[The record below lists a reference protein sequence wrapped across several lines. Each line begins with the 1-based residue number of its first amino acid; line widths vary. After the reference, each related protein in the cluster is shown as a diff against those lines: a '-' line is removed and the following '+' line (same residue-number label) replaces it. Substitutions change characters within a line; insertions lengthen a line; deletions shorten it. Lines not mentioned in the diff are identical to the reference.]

1 MGRYRWDKK
10 QTVESANQLSI
21 FKLNGWGFLQDG
33 AGGTLSW
40 TRSLTGEKS
49 TVGISVD
56 MGEEPNIRLY
66 YTATKSDGETID
78 SDYRIGLT
86 WTACRYG
93 GKRFWFSCPGCQNR
107 VGILYLAGGSVRF
120 QCRGCSDLTYDS
132 RNELRLSR
140 CPPMDWE
147 MYLDAVLQ
155 RLHEKV
161 KRWTYAGRPTKK
173 AQKYHR
179 YENLYNRITGRG

>member
-10 QTVESANQLSI
+10 QTVESALQLSI
-21 FKLNGWGFLQDG
+21 FKLNRWGLLRNG
-33 AGGTLSW
+33 AASTLTW
-40 TRSLTGEKS
+40 TRSLTGKKS
-49 TVGISVD
+49 KVGISVK
-56 MGEEPNIRLY
+56 MGDLPYIRLY
-66 YTATKSDGETID
+66 YTTTRQNGETID

-93 GKRFWFSCPGCQNR
+93 GKRFWFICPGCLKR
-107 VGILYLAGGSVRF
+107 VGILYLAGESVQF
-120 QCRGCSDLTYDS
+120 QCRECSDLTYES
-132 RNELRLSR
+132 CKELRLSR
-140 CPPMDWE
+140 CPPMYWE

-161 KRWTYAGRPTKK
+161 KRWTYRGRPTKQ

-179 YENLYNRITGRG
+179 YQSLYDRITGR